1 MGNSSRPYRP
11 VCLAELVSPKPGSS
25 PAAGRPAWAN
35 QPQRPERVH
44 FTRLTLGLIGTGAVY
59 ADARRPEKR
68 GELVPMLLDKRATG
82 QA

>member
-11 VCLAELVSPKPGSS
+11 VCLAEPVSPK
-25 PAAGRPAWAN
+25 AGELSRWRPAWAN

-44 FTRLTLGLIGTGAVY
+44 FTRLTVGLIGTGAVY